1 MVQLEDEYR
10 YVPETSSRLKKQ
22 KEYETNNPP
31 KFFGDRLYAPV
42 HYSKL
47 IQPIAMK
54 EVAKTVQPSFRVE
67 KTISGIPVR

>member
-1 MVQLEDEYR
+1 MVQLEDENR
-10 YVPETSSRLKKQ
+10 YMPDTSSKLKKQ
-22 KEYETNNPP
+22 KEYDTKNPP

-54 EVAKTVQPSFRVE
+54 EVSKIV
-67 KTISGIPVR
+67 